1 MNPSIDEWEPSET
14 GLESSRRWYRISAN
28 TTYGMTA
35 GSISNITWDDRPVT
49 VRNEEKWSDY
59 SAHMGAHV
67 RTGTALAVAFAEER
81 FEHREEHPLE
91 GG

>member
-1 MNPSIDEWEPSET
+1 
-14 GLESSRRWYRISAN
+14 
-28 TTYGMTA
+28 MTS

-67 RTGTALAVAFAEER
+67 RMGIALAVAFAEER
-81 FEHREEHPLE
+81 FEHWEEHLFE